1 MASICLPQMPRRAFM
16 GVIAGG
22 LLAAPLAAEAQQ
34 AGKVWRIGFLST
46 VFGANPPTL
55 VGLRAGLATE
65 GLEEGRHVVFQQR
78 FTKGTSGLLSHAAHE
93 LVAARVDVIVVVGE
107 QAANAA
113 RDATQKLPIV
123 FTSVG
128 DPVAAGLV
136 ASMAHPSMNLT
147 GIAGLSTELAPK
159 RIEILRELAPALRR
173 IWAIYAKGD
182 TAAASAAR
190 AAQRAA
196 GPLGIEVPE
205 RPVETPKELVAVL
218 KALGTGDGLLAPV
231 EVTLDIPG
239 QMLIASLQARLPVI
253 FPVEFWTHVGELN
266 GLVSYGSDYER
277 EGRQAARLV
286 AKLLRGARPD
296 ELPVEG
302 IKDIRLVINLKTA
315 KALGLT
321 IPPSLLQR
329 ADQVIE

>member
-1 MASICLPQMPRRAFM
+1 MDRRAFI
-16 GVIAGG
+16 GTLTGG
-22 LLAAPLAAEAQQ
+22 LLAAPLAAEAQP
-34 AGKVWRIGFLST
+34 AGMVWRIGFLST

-65 GLEEGRHVVFQQR
+65 GLEEGRHVVFEQR

-136 ASMAHPSMNLT
+136 ASMAHPSRNLT

-159 RIEILRELAPALRR
+159 RIEILRALAPALRR

-196 GPLGIEVPE
+196 GPMGIEVPD
-205 RPVETPKELVAVL
+205 RPVETPKELATVL

-239 QMLIASLQARLPVI
+239 QMP
-253 FPVEFWTHVGELN
+253 HVGELN
-266 GLVSYGSDYER
+266 THVLRVRLRARRTSGHAI
-277 EGRQAARLV
+277 GRQAASGRTS
-286 AKLLRGARPD
+286 R
-296 ELPVEG
+296 
-302 IKDIRLVINLKTA
+302 
-315 KALGLT
+315 
-321 IPPSLLQR
+321 
-329 ADQVIE
+329 

>member
-1 MASICLPQMPRRAFM
+1 MIDRRAF
-16 GVIAGG
+16 VVAVAGG
-22 LLAAPLAAEAQQ
+22 LIAAPLAVEARPV
-34 AGKVWRIGFLST
+34 GKAWRIGFLSGG
-46 VFGANPPTL
+46 FGANPPTL

-65 GLEEGRHVVFQQR
+65 GLEEGRHVVFEQR
-78 FTKGTSGLLSHAAHE
+78 FTEGTSGLLSRAAHE
-93 LVAARVDVIVVVGE
+93 VVAARVDVIVVVGE
-107 QAANAA
+107 HAAIAA

-123 FTSVG
+123 FTNVG

-136 ASMAHPSMNLT
+136 ASLAHPSMNLT

-173 IWAIYAKGD
+173 IWAIYARGD
-182 TAAASAAR
+182 TAGASAAR

-205 RPVETPKELVAVL
+205 RPVETPKELAAVL
-218 KALGTGDGLLAPV
+218 KALGAGDGLLAPV
-231 EVTLDIPG
+231 DVTLDIPG
-239 QMLIASLQARLPVI
+239 QMLIASLWARLPVI

-286 AKLLRGARPD
+286 AKLLRGARPG

-321 IPPSLLQR
+321 VPPSLLQR